1 MWKWRHKHR
10 RLGHGDRRCYVRRV
24 TNELASEDGLRLAV
38 LMAGEVHA
46 VRIDEGALTLH
57 ALTPKGEAKVALNP
71 NCRRETYLT
80 CVREL
85 LGGHALGSPGGY
97 PVHLRHWT
105 RMGQASPKNL
115 EALLKLGEPE
125 AVAAV
130 AYAPGLTDELARRVW
145 WASPTV
151 EIAQVMLAH
160 AGVRAG
166 AMGRVL
172 AAFLVEHLPFE
183 PDAIAA
189 MNIVRTVLAADLLD
203 EDTRVSLWQKARR
216 RPHYLVGF
224 LESLPDKLPDDGPAL
239 HLSIEVDAEN
249 PWAVQLARCCS
260 ASGQTWLKA
269 MELALDKAPA
279 HEAVYLLLDLIG
291 RYFAP
296 VRDTAGREALPAA
309 EAGAMAALALVS
321 NHDAEAILVRTT
333 AVGPLLRRKLEPLVA
348 PLLAHLRTLQG
359 KQT

>member
-1 MWKWRHKHR
+1 M
-10 RLGHGDRRCYVRRV
+10 
-24 TNELASEDGLRLAV
+24 NELAAEDGLRLAV
-38 LMAGEVHA
+38 LLAGEVHA

-71 NCRRETYLT
+71 NCRREAYLT
-80 CVREL
+80 RVREL
-85 LGGHALGSPGGY
+85 LGGQALGSPGGY

-145 WASPTV
+145 WAQPTV

-160 AGVRAG
+160 AEVRAG
-166 AMGRVL
+166 VMGRVL

-189 MNIVRTVLAADLLD
+189 MNIVRTVLATDLLD
-203 EDTRVSLWQKARR
+203 EATRLSLWQKARR

-224 LESLPDKLPDDGPAL
+224 LESLPDTLPDGVARELPCA
-239 HLSIEVDAEN
+239 IDASN
-249 PWAVQLARCCS
+249 PWPMQLARCVS
-260 ASGQTWLKA
+260 PSGQAWLQA

-291 RYFAP
+291 QYFAP
-296 VRDTAGREALPAA
+296 VRGQPGREALPVA
-309 EAGAMAALALVS
+309 EAEALAALAQVS
-321 NHDAEAILVRTT
+321 NGDAEDILVRTT

-359 KQT
+359 RGT

>member
-1 MWKWRHKHR
+1 M
-10 RLGHGDRRCYVRRV
+10 
-24 TNELASEDGLRLAV
+24 TNELVPEDGLRLAV

-46 VRIDEGALTLH
+46 VRIDESELTLH
-57 ALTPKGEAKVALNP
+57 ALTPRGEAKVTLNP
-71 NCRRETYLT
+71 NCRRETYLMQ
-80 CVREL
+80 VREL
-85 LGGHALGSPGGY
+85 LGGQALGSPGGY

-105 RMGQASPKNL
+105 RMGHATPKNL

-145 WASPTV
+145 WALPTV

-160 AGVRAG
+160 GEVRAG

-183 PDAIAA
+183 PDAMAA

-203 EDTRVSLWQKARR
+203 EATRLSLWQKARR

-224 LESLPDKLPDDGPAL
+224 LESLPDVLPDGVARELPCGFD
-239 HLSIEVDAEN
+239 DRN
-249 PWAVQLARCCS
+249 PWAVQLARTCS
-260 ASGQTWLKA
+260 PSGQAWLQA
-269 MELALDKAPA
+269 MALALDKVPA

-296 VRDTAGREALPAA
+296 VRGQAGREAVPAA
-309 EAGAMAALALVS
+309 
-321 NHDAEAILVRTT
+321 DAEAMAVLAQVSNRDAEELLVRTT

-348 PLLAHLRTLQG
+348 PLLAHLGTLQG
-359 KQT
+359 KGT